1 MKHIQALRILV
12 ITMTLFF
19 MLKTEARS
27 QETGSMVTIILT
39 VTGYG
44 AGAGALVGLAS
55 LAFGSEIKAVAQG
68 ASLGLYLGL
77 LFGSYIVISHHYQ
90 FPGEQRQMMGGPYS
104 REFASIGQ
112 REFAGEV
119 LGFSHHRAIMDA
131 LSVKSSS
138 GQIWQLNLLSL
149 TF

>member
-1 MKHIQALRILV
+1 MKHIHVLRILV

-19 MLKTEARS
+19 ILKTEARG
-27 QETGSMVTIILT
+27 QETGSMATIILT

-77 LFGSYIVISHHYQ
+77 LFGGYIVISHHYQ
-90 FPGEQRQMMGGPYS
+90 FPGEQRQIMGGPYS
-104 REFASIGQ
+104 RDFASIDQ
-112 REFAGEV
+112 QDIAGEV
-119 LGFSHHRAIMDA
+119 LGFSHHHAIMDA
-131 LSVKSSS
+131 LAVKGSR
-138 GQIWQLNLLSL
+138 GQRWQLNLLSL